1 MVDDEI
7 RELDLIRAEALAGQ
21 ESRERSFGRFAIEA
35 DERANEYAEARGLSL
50 GAADVVG
57 RADAALGQQ

>member
-7 RELDLIRAEALAGQ
+7 RELDLI
-21 ESRERSFGRFAIEA
+21 
-35 DERANEYAEARGLSL
+35 RANEYAEARGLSL